1 MNGREML
8 QAYFSPKQGK
18 APNLPQL
25 ERKLQPPGTKT
36 PKRNTWPL
44 ALGAIVMAGLGFM
57 LLRRVIPIVSEQVP
71 QLLAGLPAELQL
83 IGIFL
88 VLPGLAGAVGYGIYR
103 LFRRLARR
111 RAMEVYLE
119 SIHEAKKLMVYVSGS
134 GAIGFTKA
142 VERLSQGKPIKELLV
157 FAHPPIV
164 AIKKGSVR
172 LMGAVTAYAPVQYA
186 MGSHKAARSARIAE
200 GDQFSQGHQAFLE
213 ATGSKETAVEWSMIH
228 LGKGHTSITCHTEW
242 ETARSTT
249 GYGGAKPKRFVVL
262 VRDSTFEDS
271 MHSDTSS
278 EEVTTDA
285 GVSAT
290 SIQEDIA
297 PVVVRVRND
306 GVVGSGVVIDPDGL
320 VITNAHVVGD
330 AESVTV
336 RFGNGNESTAIV
348 AERDTDADVALLSC
362 IGVNGATSVKRGD
375 SSTLDPGDLI
385 AAFGY
390 PADKDDRGAPVVDM
404 GVVSKFFPENGRTHI
419 QSSVA
424 VSPGC
429 SGGPLMTLDGRFMG
443 LITSTHT
450 DPEAGIERTLALS
463 SNDVFDVVSNFS
475 PMETLA
481 NAAD

>member
-1 MNGREML
+1 MNAREML

-18 APNLPQL
+18 APNLPRL

-36 PKRNTWPL
+36 RKRNTWQL

-57 LLRRVIPIVSEQVP
+57 LLRRVLPIVSEQVP
-71 QLLAGLPAELQL
+71 ELLSGLPVELQM
-83 IGIFL
+83 ISIFL
-88 VLPGLAGAVGYGIYR
+88 VLPGLAGVVGYGIYR

-119 SIHEAKKLMVYVSGS
+119 SIQDAKKLMVYVSGS
-134 GAIGFTKA
+134 GALGFTKA
-142 VERLSQGKPIKELLV
+142 VERFSRGKPIRELLV

-172 LMGAVTAYAPVQYA
+172 LMGAVIAYAPVQYA
-186 MGSHKAARSARIAE
+186 MGSHKAARSARIVE
-200 GDQFSQGHQAFLE
+200 GDQFNQGHQAFLE
-213 ATGSKETAVEWSMIH
+213 ATGSKETAVEWSVIH

-249 GYGGAKPKRFVVL
+249 GHGGAKPKRFVVL

-271 MHSDTSS
+271 ICGDTTS
-278 EEVTTDA
+278 EEVNIDA
-285 GVSAT
+285 SASAN
-290 SIQEDIA
+290 SIKEAVA

-330 AESVTV
+330 ADSVTV
-336 RFGNGNESTAIV
+336 RFGDGSEAVAIV
-348 AERDTDADVALLSC
+348 AERDADADVALLSC

-375 SSTLDPGDLI
+375 SSTLNPGDLI

-390 PADKDDRGAPVVDM
+390 PADKDDREAPVADM
-404 GVVSKFFPENGRTHI
+404 GVVSKFFSENGRTHI

-463 SNDVFDVVSNFS
+463 SNDVFNVISKFNTTE
-475 PMETLA
+475 MIA

>member
-1 MNGREML
+1 MNGRAML
-8 QAYFSPKQGK
+8 QAYFSLKQGK
-18 APNLPQL
+18 APNLPKL
-25 ERKLQPPGTKT
+25 EQKLQPPGTKIR
-36 PKRNTWPL
+36 KRNTWQL
-44 ALGAIVMAGLGFM
+44 ALAAIVLAGLMFM
-57 LLRRVIPIVSEQVP
+57 LFRRVIPIVSEQVP
-71 QLLAGLPAELQL
+71 QLLSSQPAELQL
-83 IGIFL
+83 VGIFL
-88 VLPGLAGAVGYGIYR
+88 VLPALAGAVGYGIYR
-103 LFRRLARR
+103 LFSRLARQ

-119 SIHEAKKLMVYVSGS
+119 SIHDAKKLMVYVSGS

-142 VERLSQGKPIKELLV
+142 VERISQGKPIRELLV
-157 FAHPPIV
+157 FAHPPVV
-164 AIKKGSVR
+164 AIKKGSIR

-200 GDQFSQGHQAFLE
+200 GDQYSQGHQAFLE

-242 ETARSTT
+242 ETARTTT

-271 MHSDTSS
+271 ILSN
-278 EEVTTDA
+278 EKPGVINTDVDA
-285 GVSAT
+285 STT

-306 GVVGSGVVIDPDGL
+306 GVVGSGVVIDTDGL
-320 VITNAHVVGD
+320 VITNAHVVKD

-336 RFGNGNESTAIV
+336 RFGDGTESTAIV

-362 IGVNGATSVKRGD
+362 IGVNGATSVQRGD
-375 SSTLDPGDLI
+375 SSTLNHGDLI

-390 PADKDDRGAPVVDM
+390 PADKDDQGAPTVDM
-404 GVVSKFFPENGRTHI
+404 GVVTKFFSENELTHI
-419 QSSVA
+419 QSSVS

-429 SGGPLMTLDGRFMG
+429 SGGPLVTLDGRFVG

-450 DPEAGIERTLALS
+450 DTEADVKRTLALS
-463 SNDVFDVVSNFS
+463 SNDVFSVISNFN
-475 PMETLA
+475 PTETMA
-481 NAAD
+481 NVAD